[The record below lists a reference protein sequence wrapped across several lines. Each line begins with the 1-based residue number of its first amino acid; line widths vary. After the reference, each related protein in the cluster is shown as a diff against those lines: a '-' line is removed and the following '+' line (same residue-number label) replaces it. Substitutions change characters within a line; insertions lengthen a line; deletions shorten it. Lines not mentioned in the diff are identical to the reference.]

1 MRRNYK
7 KHIGVDIPDGCVFYV
22 DFSKDIV
29 DIIEGKNPTLT
40 GSFEITDNGVFFEN
54 EKYINYTF
62 TSSEAKSIKTIY
74 VEFIPT
80 SFKNPYNYI
89 YHFGK
94 LYNNNNYYR
103 DATAITSD
111 KYLWKTTGYSSS
123 INNNDVRVNSI
134 TSQNNLY
141 KTATIFNDS
150 SQSFYVNGSIVW
162 NIGVNDTWSAWNF
175 SEIDFLLGGQ
185 LGRRSVRTY
194 GGYVKKVI
202 MFNRELTQS
211 ELSEL

>member
-7 KHIGVDIPDGCVFYV
+7 KHISSDIPEGCVFYV

-29 DIIEGKNPTLT
+29 DVIKGKNPTLT

-80 SFKNPYNYI
+80 SFANQYSYI

-94 LYNNNNYYR
+94 LYSNNNYYR

-111 KYLWKTTGYSSS
+111 KYLWKTTGYSTAR
-123 INNNDVRVNSI
+123 NNIDVKVNSI
-134 TSQNNLY
+134 TSQNQLY
-141 KTATIFNDS
+141 KTATILS
-150 SQSFYVNGSIVW
+150 GSLQSFYVNGSLVW
-162 NIGVNDTWSAWNF
+162 NINVNDTWNAWNF

-194 GGYVKKVI
+194 IGYVKKVI
-202 MFNRELTQS
+202 MFNRELTQQ